1 MQSSQSCAPRV
12 SDSIAHAKT
21 DFGYGQTLFIDAS
34 GVLSNFG
41 SAPTGIPRI
50 ERFLVEAAL
59 SDSDK
64 GVKVVRFDRRR
75 RSYRELSALEQR
87 QLRSDK
93 DLMYFDTIRH
103 LALRV
108 RGDFG
113 RRVLVRN
120 D

>member
-12 SDSIAHAKT
+12 SDSIADTKR

-41 SAPTGIPRI
+41 SAPTGIPRV

-59 SDSDK
+59 ADSDK

-87 QLRSDK
+87 QLRSDN
-93 DLMYFDTIRH
+93 DSMYFDTIRH
-103 LALRV
+103 LALQV
-108 RGDFG
+108 AGNRG
-113 RRVLVRN
+113 RTLLYCN